1 MISLSWMDDNAA
13 TPDASMLGANDV
25 WLVCFDASC
34 NFQGRRSYLS
44 RPEFLDGHGC
54 WHPCAECSGH
64 SSSHEAIA
72 KIRSATGCVGG
83 CKKNIAHRLPTTAK
97 SHDGRHASLSSTYPP
112 PAVHG
117 RGAPEGLR
125 ASPNDLHRLR
135 RPQVAGPSSANPR
148 WPPRCALLVLR
159 ASPNDLQ
166 W

>member
-1 MISLSWMDDNAA
+1 MLSFLALLHFAERCNVNRSLRCFTSLRGATSSGHTTCSLCVLELLPTMISLSWMDDNAA

-72 KIRSATGCVGG
+72 KIRSTTGCVGG
-83 CKKNIAHRLPTTAK
+83 SKTILRTDYQQQR
-97 SHDGRHASLSSTYPP
+97 S
-112 PAVHG
+112 PATG
-117 RGAPEGLR
+117 GT
-125 ASPNDLHRLR
+125 R
-135 RPQVAGPSSANPR
+135 R
-148 WPPRCALLVLR
+148 
-159 ASPNDLQ
+159 
-166 W
+166 